1 MVTVSDTLTLMIS
14 FATLIVAVIAV
25 TTKKQPTLLA
35 AGDRLLFC
43 ISIYLKPLHFLQ
55 NSCYGGIG

>member
-25 TTKKQPTLLA
+25 TTKK
-35 AGDRLLFC
+35 
-43 ISIYLKPLHFLQ
+43 
-55 NSCYGGIG
+55 